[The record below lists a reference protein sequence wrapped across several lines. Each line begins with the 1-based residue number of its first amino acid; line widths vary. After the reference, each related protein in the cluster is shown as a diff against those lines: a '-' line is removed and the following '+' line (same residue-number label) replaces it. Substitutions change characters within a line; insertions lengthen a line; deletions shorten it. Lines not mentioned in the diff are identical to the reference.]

1 MNKKAVP
8 ALLIALI
15 VIVVAV
21 QSLYTVHQTEKAIV
35 LQLGEPVGDVME
47 PGLHVK
53 MPFIQNIIYL
63 DARILEYDAKPAEVL
78 TSDKKALLLDN
89 YARWRITDPLQF
101 YRTVRTIRGAQAR
114 LDDIVYSQMRVFLGR
129 YPLSEVISS
138 KRSVIMEEVTKRS
151 SELLKDYGME
161 VVDVRIKRADLP
173 PENQRAIF
181 GRMRAERE
189 RQAKQYRS
197 EGQEES
203 TKIRSLADRE
213 RAVLLAEARRNAEV
227 IKGQGEAEAT
237 KIYAEALKLSPEF
250 YEFKRSLEAYERS
263 LKTKTRIIMS
273 REDAFLKYFK

>member
-1 MNKKAVP
+1 MNKKTVP

-15 VIVVAV
+15 LIVVAV

-35 LQLGEPVGDVME
+35 LQLGEPVGEVKG

-89 YARWRITDPLQF
+89 YARWRITEPLQF

-213 RAVLLAEARRNAEV
+213 RAVLLAEARRSAEV

-237 KIYAEALKLSPEF
+237 KIYAEALKLSPDF
-250 YEFKRSLEAYERS
+250 YEFKRSLEAYEQS

-273 REDAFLKYFK
+273 RDDAFLKYLQ

>member
-1 MNKKAVP
+1 
-8 ALLIALI
+8 
-15 VIVVAV
+15 
-21 QSLYTVHQTEKAIV
+21 VHQTEKAIV
-35 LQLGEPVGDVME
+35 LQLGEPVGEVMG

-63 DARILEYDAKPAEVL
+63 DARILEYDANPAEVL

-89 YARWRITDPLQF
+89 YARWRITDPLLF
-101 YRTVRTIRGAQAR
+101 YRTVRTIRSAQAR

-197 EGQEES
+197 EGQEEA

-213 RAVLLAEARRNAEV
+213 RAVMLAEARRSAEV
-227 IKGQGEAEAT
+227 IKGDGEAEAT
-237 KIYAEALKLSPEF
+237 RVYAAALQQAPEF
-250 YEFKRSLEAYERS
+250 YAFKRSLEAYEKS
-263 LKTKTRIIMS
+263 LKGKTRIIMS
-273 REDAFLKYFK
+273 SDEDFFNYLQ

>member
-1 MNKKAVP
+1 MSKKTVP
-8 ALLIALI
+8 ALLAALI
-15 VIVVAV
+15 VIVAAV

-35 LQLGEPVGDVME
+35 LQLGEPVGEVMG

-63 DARILEYDAKPAEVL
+63 DARILEYDANPAEVL

-89 YARWRITDPLQF
+89 YARWRITDPLLF
-101 YRTVRTIRGAQAR
+101 YRTVRTIRSAQAR

-197 EGQEES
+197 EGQEEA

-213 RAVLLAEARRNAEV
+213 RAVMLAEARRSAEV
-227 IKGQGEAEAT
+227 IKGDGEAEAT
-237 KIYAEALKLSPEF
+237 RVYAAALQQAPEF
-250 YEFKRSLEAYERS
+250 YAFKRSLEAYEKS
-263 LKTKTRIIMS
+263 LKGKTRIIMS
-273 REDAFLKYFK
+273 SDEDFFNYLQ